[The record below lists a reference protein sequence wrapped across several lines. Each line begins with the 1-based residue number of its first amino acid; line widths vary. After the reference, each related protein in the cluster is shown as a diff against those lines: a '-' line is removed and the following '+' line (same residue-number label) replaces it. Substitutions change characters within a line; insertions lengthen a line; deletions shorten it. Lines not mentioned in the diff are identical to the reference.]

1 MPTSI
6 CLMAFSNASNAA
18 SAQTEPALTPIYFAA
33 ANDMAMPVTPS
44 ARMPNMLSRKVRRAR
59 EAALYKSRIARRPT
73 PQVFKPTAESH
84 ARMLLTIRKTVSP
97 GLLPPPLETPSAPLE
112 QMTQF
117 ICAKLESGA
126 AMMHGLIKCLP
137 TIDIGL
143 PLAEAAR
150 PQASEPEM
158 DVATFIKMFER
169 DFIIRV
175 SPMIKDSSLDRVTI
189 VIGEDHVD
197 SEVQQLVDKV
207 MKQLRPERGDLL
219 LMEGTAEAGMRRIQ
233 RYGIEAKS
241 LLSME
246 ENSAAYK
253 KMMEADRLK
262 FEHLVDTVK
271 FVYEH
276 LPTKPK
282 INKLKGENEYSA
294 FINQYRHAVPL
305 QYRDELNLR
314 IQKSNHHI
322 AGFDQVA
329 IQTSPLREK
338 AMLQFIDQHR
348 TVKAK
353 RFCIVGAQHA
363 KNMALDLYKKESIVM
378 IPRKVFAQVPELN
391 LPALPKQ
398 EL

>member
-6 CLMAFSNASNAA
+6 CLIPFSNASNAA
-18 SAQTEPALTPIYFAA
+18 SAQTEPVLTPIYSAT

-44 ARMPNMLSRKVRRAR
+44 ARMPNMVPRKVRRAR

-84 ARMLLTIRKTVSP
+84 ARMLLKIRKSVSP
-97 GLLPPPLETPSAPLE
+97 GLLPPPLETPSAPLK
-112 QMTQF
+112 QMTQM
-117 ICAKLESGA
+117 ASAMLESGA
-126 AMMHGLIKCLP
+126 AMMYDLIKCLP

-143 PLAEAAR
+143 PLAEAA
-150 PQASEPEM
+150 PAQVSEPVM
-158 DVATFIKMFER
+158 DVATFINLFER

-197 SEVQQLVDKV
+197 PEVQQLIDKV
-207 MKQLRPERGDLL
+207 MKHLRPERGDLL
-219 LMEGTAEAGMRRIQ
+219 LMEGIAEAGMRRIQ

-246 ENSAAYK
+246 ENSAAYN
-253 KMMEADRLK
+253 KMIEADRLK

-271 FVYEH
+271 FVYQH

-282 INKLKGENEYSA
+282 INKLKGKNEYSA

-305 QYRDELNLR
+305 QFRDELNFR
-314 IQKSNHHI
+314 IEKINQYI
-322 AGFDQVA
+322 ASYDQVTME
-329 IQTSPLREK
+329 TSSLREK
-338 AMLQFIDQHR
+338 GMLQFIDQHR
-348 TVKAK
+348 TDKAK

-363 KNMALDLYKKESIVM
+363 KNMAPALYKTESIVM
-378 IPRKVFAQVPELN
+378 IPRKVFVQVPELN
-391 LPALPKQ
+391 LPSLPKE